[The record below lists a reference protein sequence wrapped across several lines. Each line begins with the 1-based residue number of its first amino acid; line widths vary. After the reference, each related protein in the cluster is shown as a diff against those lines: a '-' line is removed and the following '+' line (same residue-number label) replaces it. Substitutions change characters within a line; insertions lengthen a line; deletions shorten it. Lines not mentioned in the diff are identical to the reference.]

1 MPGQNSAVKRSTARM
16 IAGFNGAAGLGTD
29 TARTA
34 ESNDC
39 LRRLESAAMK
49 SAPLPEGCC
58 PVAQSHLSL
67 RDPGE
72 PTRERLLLTGL
83 RLFAEQGYA
92 KTSIRQIALAAGAN
106 VAAISYY
113 FGNKAGL
120 YRTVFWGGAAPS
132 NGEATEP
139 AWKMASLDDFFQHIL
154 APLRSGAQA
163 RLWIKL
169 HRREMIEPAG
179 LWREKVDRGM
189 QPMHAALVALL
200 CGRLGVER
208 PDDEVLALATLII
221 GPAVHLLVNCEVI
234 DALAPQLLAGA
245 NAVDV
250 WCERL
255 VRSAETLIQA
265 EQTRRKTG
273 TARPLPRTAVKA
285 PTPNRPSRS
294 RA

>member
-1 MPGQNSAVKRSTARM
+1 
-16 IAGFNGAAGLGTD
+16 
-29 TARTA
+29 
-34 ESNDC
+34 
-39 LRRLESAAMK
+39 MK
-49 SAPLPEGCC
+49 ASPLPGVSC
-58 PVAQSHLSL
+58 PVAQHRLAL
-67 RDPGE
+67 DDAAE
-72 PTRERLLLTGL
+72 PARERLLLAGL

-120 YRTVFWGGAAPS
+120 YGAVFWGGTLPPD
-132 NGEATEP
+132 GEP
-139 AWKMASLDDFFQHIL
+139 AGPACTLTSLGDFFEHIL

-189 QPMHAALVALL
+189 QPMHGALVDLL
-200 CGRLGVER
+200 CRRLHVAR
-208 PDDEVLALATLII
+208 ADDEVLALATLVI

-234 DALAPQLLAGA
+234 DALAPQLLAGPD
-245 NAVDV
+245 AVDR
-250 WCERL
+250 WRERL
-255 VRSAETLIQA
+255 VRSAETLIEA
-265 EQTRRKTG
+265 ERKRRARG
-273 TARPLPRTAVKA
+273 DASHRRMPAARPLHPSAKSTAA
-285 PTPNRPSRS
+285 PHRPSRS

>member
-1 MPGQNSAVKRSTARM
+1 
-16 IAGFNGAAGLGTD
+16 
-29 TARTA
+29 
-34 ESNDC
+34 
-39 LRRLESAAMK
+39 MK
-49 SAPLPEGCC
+49 SPSLADGCC
-58 PVAQSHLSL
+58 PVAQSHLAL

-72 PTRERLLLTGL
+72 PARERLLLAGL

-106 VAAISYY
+106 VAAVSYY

-120 YRTVFWGGAAPS
+120 YRAVFWGGAAPADGAQANPGWS
-132 NGEATEP
+132 E
-139 AWKMASLDDFFQHIL
+139 ASLDGFFEHIL

-189 QPMHAALVALL
+189 QPMHAALVAML
-200 CGRLGVER
+200 CRRLGVER
-208 PDDEVLALATLII
+208 ADDEVLALATLII

-234 DALAPQLLAGA
+234 DALAPQLLAGP
-245 NAVDV
+245 NAVDT

-255 VRSAETLIQA
+255 VRSAETLIKA
-265 EQTRRKTG
+265 EHARRVRSAARVQGKAP
-273 TARPLPRTAVKA
+273 ARPLRQPAKAA
-285 PTPNRPSRS
+285 PTTIRPSRS

>member
-1 MPGQNSAVKRSTARM
+1 
-16 IAGFNGAAGLGTD
+16 
-29 TARTA
+29 
-34 ESNDC
+34 
-39 LRRLESAAMK
+39 MK
-49 SAPLPEGCC
+49 PPALAEGCC
-58 PVAQSHLSL
+58 PVAQSHLAL

-72 PTRERLLLTGL
+72 PARERLLLAGL

-106 VAAISYY
+106 VAAVSYY

-120 YRTVFWGGAAPS
+120 YRAVFWGGAAPE
-132 NGEATEP
+132 NGAAPHPGWSE
-139 AWKMASLDDFFQHIL
+139 ASLGGFFEHIL

-189 QPMHAALVALL
+189 QPMHAALVGLL
-200 CGRLGVER
+200 CRRLGVEKA
-208 PDDEVLALATLII
+208 DDEVLALATLII

-234 DALAPQLLAGA
+234 DALAPQLLAGPH
-245 NAVDV
+245 AVDH
-250 WCERL
+250 WRERL
-255 VRSAETLIQA
+255 VRSAETLINA
-265 EQTRRKTG
+265 EQVRRAPG
-273 TARPLPRTAVKA
+273 AAPQRGRTAVRPLPRAAKSAAT
-285 PTPNRPSRS
+285 TTRPSRS